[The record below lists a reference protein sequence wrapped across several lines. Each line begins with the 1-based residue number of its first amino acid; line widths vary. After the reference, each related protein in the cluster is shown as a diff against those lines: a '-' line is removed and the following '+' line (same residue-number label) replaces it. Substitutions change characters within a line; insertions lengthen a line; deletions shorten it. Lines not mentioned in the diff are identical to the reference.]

1 MAMFRGAFLLAVLL
15 LCGGAGPMMTT
26 DKTAAIRRVAV
37 MSAVGDKFTV
47 KKIGITV
54 FGNDEKEFPIDAWGI
69 DQFVVNK
76 VRSVLAGRFE
86 VRPVAYD
93 KSAFHAR
100 DESPFRLN
108 APDVDAIAAGVRAQ
122 AKAANIDAY
131 IVVTPATSQ
140 FGIAKQSLRGLG
152 IVNLPPSL
160 VEAKAYLFALYQV
173 TVVDGHSFTVIASSP
188 AILVSQDTVLATT
201 SIRGPAR
208 AVDESWMPA
217 TLDAAY
223 NIRLKSAI
231 TELLDRNL
239 RGTIETMR
247 LLQ

>member
-1 MAMFRGAFLLAVLL
+1 MALFRACFLLAVLL

-26 DKTAAIRRVAV
+26 DKTTAIRRVAV

-47 KKIGITV
+47 RKIGV
-54 FGNDEKEFPIDAWGI
+54 MGFGNDAKEFPVDAWGI
-69 DQFVVNK
+69 DQLVVSK
-76 VRSVLAGRFE
+76 VRSVLARRFE

-93 KSAFHAR
+93 KSAFRR
-100 DESPFRLN
+100 DTSAFFRTRGE
-108 APDVDAIAAGVRAQ
+108 DAIAAGVRAQ
-122 AKAANIDAY
+122 AKAADIDAY
-131 IVVTPATSQ
+131 IVVTPATVP
-140 FGIAKQSLRGLG
+140 FGLSKQSLRGLG

-160 VEAKAYLFALYQV
+160 VEAGAYLFALYKV
-173 TVVDGHSFTVIASSP
+173 TVVDGHSFTVIANSP

-201 SIRGPAR
+201 SIHGPAR

-217 TLDAAY
+217 SLDAAH

-239 RGTIETMR
+239 PRTIETMR

>member
-1 MAMFRGAFLLAVLL
+1 MTMFRAGLL
-15 LCGGAGPMMTT
+15 LVTLLVCGGAGPMMTT

-47 KKIGITV
+47 RKIGITV

-69 DQFVVNK
+69 DQFVVTK
-76 VRSVLAGRFE
+76 VRSVLAGRFQ

-93 KSAFHAR
+93 KSAFRR
-100 DESPFRLN
+100 DESAFFRTR
-108 APDVDAIAAGVRAQ
+108 DEDAIAAGVRAQ
-122 AKAANIDAY
+122 AKAADIDAY
-131 IVVTPATSQ
+131 IVVTRATSQ
-140 FGIAKQSLRGLG
+140 FGITKQSLRGLG
-152 IVNLPPSL
+152 ILELPPSL

-173 TVVDGHSFTVIASSP
+173 TVVDGHGFTVIANSP

-217 TLDAAY
+217 TLDAAH

-239 RGTIETMR
+239 PRTIENMK